1 MCKEIK
7 CKEER
12 IVTSGRSCLRLSTQG
27 KKKKEKRKKK
37 LDKKHDLAVLL
48 IQEQQSS
55 NRMSTPHA
63 AHTSINQSIT
73 REARNNNTN
82 SSSREL

>member
-12 IVTSGRSCLRLSTQG
+12 IVTSGRGCLRLSTQG
-27 KKKKEKRKKK
+27 KKKQ

-63 AHTSINQSIT
+63 AHT
-73 REARNNNTN
+73 
-82 SSSREL
+82 

>member
-7 CKEER
+7 CKEEK
-12 IVTSGRSCLRLSTQG
+12 IVTSGRGCLRLSTQ
-27 KKKKEKRKKK
+27 ERREKKK

-63 AHTSINQSIT
+63 AH
-73 REARNNNTN
+73 A
-82 SSSREL
+82 